1 MQEGVGEDAS
11 ESVKGSRMHTVFPP
25 TKLEGFI
32 QDKHAPDGNEES
44 HGEPQRIAESH
55 AVCHHGG
62 RFGRLHQPK
71 ITSEG
76 PSNCEA
82 INTTDVKTA

>member
-1 MQEGVGEDAS
+1 
-11 ESVKGSRMHTVFPP
+11 MHAELPP

-32 QDKHAPDGNEES
+32 QDKHAPDGDQEG
-44 HGEPQRIAESH
+44 HGEPQGIAEPH
-55 AVCHHGG
+55 AVGHHRGG
-62 RFGRLHQPK
+62 FGRLHQSK

-76 PSNCEA
+76 PSHCEA